1 MKPLCLLCLLPLT
14 AHGATYLSGVQQ
26 VNAPIPDND
35 RIGLS
40 AILSVVAPITS
51 IEEVEVSL
59 DMANGW
65 GGDLYCYLIHNDGI
79 AVLLNRVG
87 RGQDTPSGAGNNHL
101 TVTLADSAATDVH
114 AAVPTT
120 GTLSGTFQPDGRNV
134 DPSNSLDTTPRTA
147 KLSAFNGMNANG
159 DWTLFVAD
167 VASGETMT
175 LNTWSMTI
183 IGVPEPSSAVL
194 FGAAA
199 GLLIWR
205 RRRE

>member
-1 MKPLCLLCLLPLT
+1 
-14 AHGATYLSGVQQ
+14 
-26 VNAPIPDND
+26 
-35 RIGLS
+35 
-40 AILSVVAPITS
+40 
-51 IEEVEVSL
+51 
-59 DMANGW
+59 
-65 GGDLYCYLIHNDGI
+65 
-79 AVLLNRVG
+79 VG

-199 GLLIWR
+199 GLLVWR